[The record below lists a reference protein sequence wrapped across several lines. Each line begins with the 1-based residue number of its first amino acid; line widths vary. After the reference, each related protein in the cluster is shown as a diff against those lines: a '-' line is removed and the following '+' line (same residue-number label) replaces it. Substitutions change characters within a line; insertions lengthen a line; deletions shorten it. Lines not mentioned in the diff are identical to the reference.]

1 MGKKMMTGMIV
12 LAFICSSFLLMTS
25 CAKKQIQVS
34 EPVQPTTQE
43 MKAEGDE
50 AAKAKA
56 AEEAKSASEKEAK
69 ARAEAE
75 RQARLRELKMAQKL
89 ADEIRNFESDNIYFA
104 FDRSDLTDESKSTLR
119 EKGNWLRANGDYSVN
134 ISGNCDERGTAEY
147 NLALGE
153 RRSHAAK
160 KFLMGLGIS
169 VNRLATI
176 SYGEE
181 KPVDPRHNDEAWAK
195 NRNAQFTL
203 NK

>member
-43 MKAEGDE
+43 VKAEGDE
-50 AAKAKA
+50 AKA
-56 AEEAKSASEKEAK
+56 AEEAKRAAEQDAK

-75 RQARLRELKMAQKL
+75 RQARLRDLKMAQKL
-89 ADEIRNFESDNIYFA
+89 ADEIRNFEAENIYFA

-153 RRSHAAK
+153 RRAHAAK

-169 VNRLATI
+169 ENRLATI

-181 KPVDPRHNDEAWAK
+181 RPVDPGHNDEAWAK
-195 NRNAQFTL
+195 NRNDQFTL
-203 NK
+203 TK

>member
-34 EPVQPTTQE
+34 EPVQPATQE
-43 MKAEGDE
+43 VKAEED
-50 AAKAKA
+50 KAKA
-56 AEEAKSASEKEAK
+56 AEEAKSAEDAK

-89 ADEIRNFESDNIYFA
+89 ADEIRNFESENIYFA

-153 RRSHAAK
+153 RRAHAAK
-160 KFLMGLGIS
+160 KFLTGLGIS
-169 VNRLATI
+169 ENRLATI

-181 KPVDPRHNDEAWAK
+181 RPVDPGHNDEAWAK
-195 NRNAQFTL
+195 NRNDQFTL
-203 NK
+203 TK

>member
-34 EPVQPTTQE
+34 EPVQPATQE
-43 MKAEGDE
+43 VKAEADE
-50 AAKAKA
+50 AAKA
-56 AEEAKSASEKEAK
+56 AEEAKSASEQE

-75 RQARLRELKMAQKL
+75 RQARLRDLKMAQKL
-89 ADEIRNFESDNIYFA
+89 ADEIRNFEAENIYFA
-104 FDRSDLTDESKSTLR
+104 FDRSDLTDESRSALR

-153 RRSHAAK
+153 RRAHAAK

-169 VNRLATI
+169 ENRLATI

-181 KPVDPRHNDEAWAK
+181 RPVDPGRNDEAWAK
-195 NRNAQFTL
+195 NRNDQFTL
-203 NK
+203 TK

>member
-34 EPVQPTTQE
+34 EPVQPATQE
-43 MKAEGDE
+43 VKAEADE
-50 AAKAKA
+50 AAKA
-56 AEEAKSASEKEAK
+56 AEEAKSASEQEA
-69 ARAEAE
+69 RDEAE
-75 RQARLRELKMAQKL
+75 RQARLRDLKMAQKL
-89 ADEIRNFESDNIYFA
+89 ADEIRNFEAENIYFA
-104 FDRSDLTDESKSTLR
+104 FDRSDLTDESKSALR

-153 RRSHAAK
+153 RRAHAAK

-169 VNRLATI
+169 ENRLATI

-181 KPVDPRHNDEAWAK
+181 RPVDPGRNDEAWAK
-195 NRNAQFTL
+195 NRNDQFTL
-203 NK
+203 TK

>member
-34 EPVQPTTQE
+34 EPVQPATQE
-43 MKAEGDE
+43 VKAEGDE
-50 AAKAKA
+50 AKA
-56 AEEAKSASEKEAK
+56 AEEAKSAADQDAK
-69 ARAEAE
+69 AREEAE
-75 RQARLRELKMAQKL
+75 RQARLRDLKMAQKL
-89 ADEIRNFESDNIYFA
+89 ADEIRNFEAENIYFA
-104 FDRSDLTDESKSTLR
+104 FDRSDLTDESKSALR

-153 RRSHAAK
+153 RRAHAAK

-169 VNRLATI
+169 ENRLATI

-181 KPVDPRHNDEAWAK
+181 RPVDPGRNDEAWAK
-195 NRNAQFTL
+195 NRNDQFTL
-203 NK
+203 TK

>member
-34 EPVQPTTQE
+34 EPVQPATQE
-43 MKAEGDE
+43 VKAGE
-50 AAKAKA
+50 AEAKA
-56 AEEAKSASEKEAK
+56 AEEAKSAADQDAK

-75 RQARLRELKMAQKL
+75 QQARLRDLKMAQKL

-104 FDRSDLTDESKSTLR
+104 FDRSDLTDESKSALR

-153 RRSHAAK
+153 RRAHAAK

-169 VNRLATI
+169 ENRLATI

-181 KPVDPRHNDEAWAK
+181 RPVDPGHNDEAWAK
-195 NRNAQFTL
+195 NRNDQFTL
-203 NK
+203 TK

>member
-34 EPVQPTTQE
+34 EPVQPATQE
-43 MKAEGDE
+43 VKAEVDE
-50 AAKAKA
+50 AKA
-56 AEEAKSASEKEAK
+56 AEEAKSAAEQE

-75 RQARLRELKMAQKL
+75 RQARLRDLKMAQKL
-89 ADEIRNFESDNIYFA
+89 ADEIRNFEAENIYFA
-104 FDRSDLTDESKSTLR
+104 FDRSDLTDESKSALR

-153 RRSHAAK
+153 RRAHAAK

-169 VNRLATI
+169 ENRLATI

-181 KPVDPRHNDEAWAK
+181 RPVDPGRNDEAWAK
-195 NRNAQFTL
+195 NRNDQFTL
-203 NK
+203 TK

>member
-1 MGKKMMTGMIV
+1 MGKKMMTGMIA

-34 EPVQPTTQE
+34 EPVQPATQE
-43 MKAEGDE
+43 VKAEGDE
-50 AAKAKA
+50 AAKA
-56 AEEAKSASEKEAK
+56 AEEAKSASDQEA
-69 ARAEAE
+69 RDEAE
-75 RQARLRELKMAQKL
+75 RQARLRDLKMAQKL
-89 ADEIRNFESDNIYFA
+89 ADEIRNFEAENIYFA
-104 FDRSDLTDESKSTLR
+104 FDRSDLTDESKSALR

-153 RRSHAAK
+153 RRAHAAK

-169 VNRLATI
+169 ENRLATI

-181 KPVDPRHNDEAWAK
+181 RPADPGRNDEAWAK
-195 NRNAQFTL
+195 NRNDQFTL
-203 NK
+203 TK

>member
-34 EPVQPTTQE
+34 EPVQPATQE
-43 MKAEGDE
+43 VKAEGDE

-56 AEEAKSASEKEAK
+56 AEEAKSTSEQE

-75 RQARLRELKMAQKL
+75 RQARLRELKMAQTL
-89 ADEIRNFESDNIYFA
+89 ADEIRNFESENIYFA
-104 FDRSDLTDESKSTLR
+104 FDRSDLTDESKSALR

-153 RRSHAAK
+153 RRAHAAK
-160 KFLMGLGIS
+160 KFFMGLGIS
-169 VNRLATI
+169 ENRLAAI

-181 KPVDPRHNDEAWAK
+181 RPVDPGHNDEAWTK
-195 NRNAQFTL
+195 NRNDQFTL
-203 NK
+203 TK

>member
-34 EPVQPTTQE
+34 EPVQPATQE
-43 MKAEGDE
+43 VKAEGDD
-50 AAKAKA
+50 AKA
-56 AEEAKSASEKEAK
+56 AEEAKSAEDAK
-69 ARAEAE
+69 AREEAE
-75 RQARLRELKMAQKL
+75 RQARLRDLKMAQKL
-89 ADEIRNFESDNIYFA
+89 ADEIRNFEAENIYFA
-104 FDRSDLTDESKSTLR
+104 FDRSDLTDESKSALR

-153 RRSHAAK
+153 RRAHAAK

-169 VNRLATI
+169 ENRLATI

-181 KPVDPRHNDEAWAK
+181 RPVDPGRNDEAWAK
-195 NRNAQFTL
+195 NRNDQFTL
-203 NK
+203 TK

>member
-1 MGKKMMTGMIV
+1 MGKKMMTGMIA

-34 EPVQPTTQE
+34 EPVQPATQE
-43 MKAEGDE
+43 VKAEGDE
-50 AAKAKA
+50 AKA
-56 AEEAKSASEKEAK
+56 AEEAKSAAEQEA
-69 ARAEAE
+69 RDEAE
-75 RQARLRELKMAQKL
+75 RQARLRDLKMAQKL
-89 ADEIRNFESDNIYFA
+89 ADEIRNFEAENIYFA
-104 FDRSDLTDESKSTLR
+104 FDRSDLTDESKSALR

-153 RRSHAAK
+153 RRAHAAK

-169 VNRLATI
+169 ENRLATI

-181 KPVDPRHNDEAWAK
+181 RPVDPGHNDEAWAK
-195 NRNAQFTL
+195 NRNDQFTL
-203 NK
+203 TK

>member
-34 EPVQPTTQE
+34 EPVQPATQE
-43 MKAEGDE
+43 MKAEEG
-50 AAKAKA
+50 AAA
-56 AEEAKSASEKEAK
+56 AEEAKSTAEQEAK
-69 ARAEAE
+69 AREEAE
-75 RQARLRELKMAQKL
+75 RQARLRELKMAQEL
-89 ADEIRNFESDNIYFA
+89 ADEIRNFESENIYFA
-104 FDRSDLTDESKSTLR
+104 FDKSDLTDESKSTLR
-119 EKGNWLRANGDYSVN
+119 EKANWLRANGDYSVN

-153 RRSHAAK
+153 RRAHAAK

-169 VNRLATI
+169 ENRLATI

-181 KPVDPRHNDEAWAK
+181 KPVDPAHNDEAWAK
-195 NRNAQFTL
+195 NRNDQFTL
-203 NK
+203 TK

>member
-1 MGKKMMTGMIV
+1 MGKKMMTGIIV

-43 MKAEGDE
+43 VKAGEDE
-50 AAKAKA
+50 AKA
-56 AEEAKSASEKEAK
+56 AEAAKVAAEQEAK
-69 ARAEAE
+69 AREEAE
-75 RQARLRELKMAQKL
+75 RQARLRELKAAQKL
-89 ADEIRNFESDNIYFA
+89 ADEIRDFESEFIYFA
-104 FDRSDLTDESKSTLR
+104 FDKSDLTDKSKSTLR
-119 EKGNWLRANGDYSVN
+119 EKANWLRANGDYSVT

-153 RRSHAAK
+153 RRAHAAK

-169 VNRLATI
+169 ANRLATV

-181 KPVDPRHNDEAWAK
+181 KPIDPGHNEDAWAK
-195 NRNAQFTL
+195 NRNDQFSL

>member
-34 EPVQPTTQE
+34 EPVQPATQE
-43 MKAEGDE
+43 VKAEGDE
-50 AAKAKA
+50 AKA
-56 AEEAKSASEKEAK
+56 AEEAKSAAEQEA
-69 ARAEAE
+69 RDEAE
-75 RQARLRELKMAQKL
+75 RQARLRDLKMAQKL
-89 ADEIRNFESDNIYFA
+89 ADEIRNFEAENIYFA
-104 FDRSDLTDESKSTLR
+104 FDRSDLTDESKSALR

-153 RRSHAAK
+153 RRAHAAK

-169 VNRLATI
+169 ENRLATI

-181 KPVDPRHNDEAWAK
+181 RPVDPGHNDEAWAK
-195 NRNAQFTL
+195 NRNDQFTL
-203 NK
+203 TK

>member
-34 EPVQPTTQE
+34 EPVQPATQE
-43 MKAEGDE
+43 MKAEGGE

-56 AEEAKSASEKEAK
+56 AEEAKMASEQEAK
-69 ARAEAE
+69 AREEAE

-104 FDRSDLTDESKSTLR
+104 FDKSDLTDESKSTLR
-119 EKGNWLRANGDYSVN
+119 EKGNWLRTNRDYSVT

-153 RRSHAAK
+153 RRAHAAK

-169 VNRLATI
+169 ENRLATI

-181 KPVDPRHNDEAWAK
+181 RPVDPGHNDEAWAK
-195 NRNAQFTL
+195 NRNDQFTL
-203 NK
+203 TK

>member
-34 EPVQPTTQE
+34 EPVQPATQE
-43 MKAEGDE
+43 VKAEGDE
-50 AAKAKA
+50 AAKA
-56 AEEAKSASEKEAK
+56 AEEAKSASDQEA
-69 ARAEAE
+69 RDEAE
-75 RQARLRELKMAQKL
+75 RQARLRDLKMAQKL
-89 ADEIRNFESDNIYFA
+89 ADEIRNFEAENIYFA
-104 FDRSDLTDESKSTLR
+104 FDRSDLTDESKSALR

-153 RRSHAAK
+153 RRAHAAK

-169 VNRLATI
+169 ENRLATI

-181 KPVDPRHNDEAWAK
+181 RPVDPGRNDEAWAK
-195 NRNAQFTL
+195 NRNDQFTL
-203 NK
+203 TK

>member
-34 EPVQPTTQE
+34 EPVQPATQE
-43 MKAEGDE
+43 VKAEGDE
-50 AAKAKA
+50 AAKA
-56 AEEAKSASEKEAK
+56 AEEAKSTSEQE

-89 ADEIRNFESDNIYFA
+89 ADEIRNFESENIYFA
-104 FDRSDLTDESKSTLR
+104 FDKSDLTDESQTTLR
-119 EKGNWLRANGDYSVN
+119 EKANWLRANGDYSVT

-153 RRSHAAK
+153 RRAHAAK
-160 KFLMGLGIS
+160 EFLMALGLS
-169 VNRLATI
+169 ENRLATI

-181 KPVDPRHNDEAWAK
+181 RPVDPGHNDEAWAK
-195 NRNAQFTL
+195 NRNDQFTL
-203 NK
+203 TK

>member
-1 MGKKMMTGMIV
+1 MGKKMMTGIIV

-34 EPVQPTTQE
+34 EPVQPATQE
-43 MKAEGDE
+43 VKAGEDE
-50 AAKAKA
+50 AKA
-56 AEEAKSASEKEAK
+56 AEEAKSKAEQEAK
-69 ARAEAE
+69 AREEAE
-75 RQARLRELKMAQKL
+75 RQARLRELKMSQKL
-89 ADEIRNFESDNIYFA
+89 ADEIRNFESEHIYFA
-104 FDRSDLTDESKSTLR
+104 FDKSDLTDESESTLR
-119 EKGNWLRANGDYSVN
+119 EKGNWLRLNGDYSVT

-153 RRSHAAK
+153 RRAHAAK

-169 VNRLATI
+169 ENRLATV

-181 KPVDPRHNDEAWAK
+181 RPVDPSHNEEAWAK
-195 NRNAQFTL
+195 NRNAQFSL

>member
-34 EPVQPTTQE
+34 EPVQPATQE
-43 MKAEGDE
+43 VKAGEDE

-56 AEEAKSASEKEAK
+56 AEEAKSAEDAK
-69 ARAEAE
+69 AREEAE
-75 RQARLRELKMAQKL
+75 RQARLRDLKMAQKL
-89 ADEIRNFESDNIYFA
+89 ADEIRNFEAENIYFA
-104 FDRSDLTDESKSTLR
+104 FDRSDLTDESKSALR

-153 RRSHAAK
+153 RRAHAAK

-169 VNRLATI
+169 ENRLTTI

-181 KPVDPRHNDEAWAK
+181 SPVDPGHNDEAWAK
-195 NRNAQFTL
+195 NRNDQFTL
-203 NK
+203 TK

>member
-89 ADEIRNFESDNIYFA
+89 ADEIRNFESENIYFA
-104 FDRSDLTDESKSTLR
+104 FDKSDLTDESKSTLR
-119 EKGNWLRANGDYSVN
+119 EKANWLRANGGYSVN

-153 RRSHAAK
+153 RRAHAAK

-169 VNRLATI
+169 DNRLATI

-181 KPVDPRHNDEAWAK
+181 RPVAPGHNEEAWAK
-195 NRNAQFTL
+195 NRNDQFTL
-203 NK
+203 TK

>member
-34 EPVQPTTQE
+34 EPVQPATQE
-43 MKAEGDE
+43 VKAEGDE
-50 AAKAKA
+50 AKA
-56 AEEAKSASEKEAK
+56 AEEAKSAAEQEA
-69 ARAEAE
+69 RDEAE
-75 RQARLRELKMAQKL
+75 RQARLRDLKMAQKL
-89 ADEIRNFESDNIYFA
+89 ADEIRNFEAENIYFA
-104 FDRSDLTDESKSTLR
+104 FDRSDLTDESKSALR

-153 RRSHAAK
+153 RRAHAAK
-160 KFLMGLGIS
+160 KFLMALGIS
-169 VNRLATI
+169 ENRLATI

-181 KPVDPRHNDEAWAK
+181 RPVDPGHNEEAWAK
-195 NRNAQFTL
+195 NRNDQFTL
-203 NK
+203 TK

>member
-1 MGKKMMTGMIV
+1 MIV

-43 MKAEGDE
+43 VKAEGDE
-50 AAKAKA
+50 AKA
-56 AEEAKSASEKEAK
+56 AEEAKSAADQDAK

-75 RQARLRELKMAQKL
+75 RQARLRDLKIAQKL
-89 ADEIRNFESDNIYFA
+89 ADEIRNFEAENIYFA
-104 FDRSDLTDESKSTLR
+104 FDSSDLTDESKSALR

-153 RRSHAAK
+153 RRAHAAK
-160 KFLMGLGIS
+160 KFLMSLGIS
-169 VNRLATI
+169 ENRLATI

-181 KPVDPRHNDEAWAK
+181 RPVDPGRNDEAWAK
-195 NRNAQFTL
+195 NRNDQFTL
-203 NK
+203 TK

>member
-34 EPVQPTTQE
+34 EPVQPATQE
-43 MKAEGDE
+43 VKAEGDE
-50 AAKAKA
+50 AKA
-56 AEEAKSASEKEAK
+56 AEEAKSAAEQEA
-69 ARAEAE
+69 RDEAE
-75 RQARLRELKMAQKL
+75 RQARLRDLKMAQKL
-89 ADEIRNFESDNIYFA
+89 ADEIRNFEAENIYFA
-104 FDRSDLTDESKSTLR
+104 FDRSDLTDESKSALR
-119 EKGNWLRANGDYSVN
+119 EKGTWLRANGDYSVN

-153 RRSHAAK
+153 RRAHAAK

-169 VNRLATI
+169 ENRLATI

-181 KPVDPRHNDEAWAK
+181 RPVDPGRNDEAWAK
-195 NRNAQFTL
+195 NRNDQFTL
-203 NK
+203 TK

>member
-34 EPVQPTTQE
+34 EPVQPATQE
-43 MKAEGDE
+43 VKAEGDE
-50 AAKAKA
+50 AKA
-56 AEEAKSASEKEAK
+56 AEEAKSAAEQEA
-69 ARAEAE
+69 RDEAE
-75 RQARLRELKMAQKL
+75 RQARLRDLKMAQKL
-89 ADEIRNFESDNIYFA
+89 ADEIRNFEAENIYFA
-104 FDRSDLTDESKSTLR
+104 FDRSDLTDESKSALR

-153 RRSHAAK
+153 RRAHAAK

-169 VNRLATI
+169 ENRLATI

-181 KPVDPRHNDEAWAK
+181 RPVDPGRNDEAWAK
-195 NRNAQFTL
+195 NRNDQFTL
-203 NK
+203 TK

>member
-34 EPVQPTTQE
+34 EPVQPATQE
-43 MKAEGDE
+43 VKAEGDE
-50 AAKAKA
+50 AKA
-56 AEEAKSASEKEAK
+56 AEEAKSAAEQEA
-69 ARAEAE
+69 RDEAE
-75 RQARLRELKMAQKL
+75 RQARLRDLKMAQKL
-89 ADEIRNFESDNIYFA
+89 ADEIRNFEAENIYFA
-104 FDRSDLTDESKSTLR
+104 FDSSDLTDESKSALR

-153 RRSHAAK
+153 RRAHAAK

-169 VNRLATI
+169 ENRLATI

-181 KPVDPRHNDEAWAK
+181 RPVDPERNDEAWAK
-195 NRNAQFTL
+195 NRNDQFTL
-203 NK
+203 TK

>member
-1 MGKKMMTGMIV
+1 MGKKMMTGMIA

-34 EPVQPTTQE
+34 EPVQPATQE
-43 MKAEGDE
+43 VKAEGDE
-50 AAKAKA
+50 AKA
-56 AEEAKSASEKEAK
+56 AEEAKSAADQDAK
-69 ARAEAE
+69 AREEAE
-75 RQARLRELKMAQKL
+75 RQARLRDLKMAQKL
-89 ADEIRNFESDNIYFA
+89 ADEIRNFEAENIYFA
-104 FDRSDLTDESKSTLR
+104 FDRSDLTDESKSALR

-153 RRSHAAK
+153 RRAHAAK

-169 VNRLATI
+169 ENRLATI

-181 KPVDPRHNDEAWAK
+181 RPVDPGRNDEAWAK
-195 NRNAQFTL
+195 NRNDQFTL
-203 NK
+203 TK

>member
-119 EKGNWLRANGDYSVN
+119 EKGNWLRANRDYSVN

-153 RRSHAAK
+153 RRAHAAK

-169 VNRLATI
+169 ENRLATI

-181 KPVDPRHNDEAWAK
+181 KPVDPGHNDEAWAK
-195 NRNAQFTL
+195 NRNDQFTL
-203 NK
+203 TK

>member
-34 EPVQPTTQE
+34 EPVQPATQE
-43 MKAEGDE
+43 VKAGE
-50 AAKAKA
+50 AEAKA
-56 AEEAKSASEKEAK
+56 AEEAKSAADQDAK

-75 RQARLRELKMAQKL
+75 QQARLRDLKMAQKL
-89 ADEIRNFESDNIYFA
+89 ADEIRNFEAENIYFA
-104 FDRSDLTDESKSTLR
+104 FDRSDLTDESKSALR

-153 RRSHAAK
+153 RRAHAAK

-169 VNRLATI
+169 ENRLARI

-181 KPVDPRHNDEAWAK
+181 RPVDPGHNDEAWAK
-195 NRNAQFTL
+195 NRNDQFTL
-203 NK
+203 TK

>member
-43 MKAEGDE
+43 VKAEGDD

-56 AEEAKSASEKEAK
+56 AEEAKSASEQE

-104 FDRSDLTDESKSTLR
+104 FDRSDLTDESKSALR

-153 RRSHAAK
+153 RRAHAAK

-169 VNRLATI
+169 ENRLATI

-181 KPVDPRHNDEAWAK
+181 RPVDPGNNDEA
-195 NRNAQFTL
+195 
-203 NK
+203 

>member
-34 EPVQPTTQE
+34 EPVQPATQE
-43 MKAEGDE
+43 VKAGEDE

-56 AEEAKSASEKEAK
+56 AEEAKSAEDAK
-69 ARAEAE
+69 AREEAE
-75 RQARLRELKMAQKL
+75 RQARLRDLKMAQKL
-89 ADEIRNFESDNIYFA
+89 ADEIRNFEAENIYFA
-104 FDRSDLTDESKSTLR
+104 FDRSDLTDESKSALR

-134 ISGNCDERGTAEY
+134 ISGNCYERGTAEY

-153 RRSHAAK
+153 RRAHAAK

-169 VNRLATI
+169 ENRLTTI

-181 KPVDPRHNDEAWAK
+181 SPVDPGHNDEAWAK
-195 NRNAQFTL
+195 NRNDQFTL
-203 NK
+203 TK

>member
-56 AEEAKSASEKEAK
+56 AEEAKSASEKK

-119 EKGNWLRANGDYSVN
+119 EKGNWLRANRDYSVN

-153 RRSHAAK
+153 RRAHAAK

-169 VNRLATI
+169 ENRLATI

-181 KPVDPRHNDEAWAK
+181 KPVDPEHNDEAWAK

-203 NK
+203 TK

>member
-34 EPVQPTTQE
+34 EPVQPATQE
-43 MKAEGDE
+43 VKAEEGE
-50 AAKAKA
+50 AKA
-56 AEEAKSASEKEAK
+56 AEEAKSASEQEA
-69 ARAEAE
+69 RDEAE
-75 RQARLRELKMAQKL
+75 RQARLRDLKMAQKL
-89 ADEIRNFESDNIYFA
+89 ADEIRNFEAENIYFA
-104 FDRSDLTDESKSTLR
+104 FDRSDLTDESKSALR

-153 RRSHAAK
+153 RRAHAAK

-169 VNRLATI
+169 ENRLATI

-181 KPVDPRHNDEAWAK
+181 RPVDPGRNDEAWAK
-195 NRNAQFTL
+195 NRNDQFTL
-203 NK
+203 TK

>member
-1 MGKKMMTGMIV
+1 MGKKMMTGIIV

-34 EPVQPTTQE
+34 EPVQPATQE
-43 MKAEGDE
+43 VKAEGDE
-50 AAKAKA
+50 AAKA
-56 AEEAKSASEKEAK
+56 AEEAKSASDQEA
-69 ARAEAE
+69 RDEAE
-75 RQARLRELKMAQKL
+75 RQARLRDLKMAQKL
-89 ADEIRNFESDNIYFA
+89 ADEIRNFEAENIYFA
-104 FDRSDLTDESKSTLR
+104 FDRSDLTDESKSALR

-153 RRSHAAK
+153 RRAHAAK

-169 VNRLATI
+169 ENRLATI

-181 KPVDPRHNDEAWAK
+181 RPVDPGRNDEAWAK
-195 NRNAQFTL
+195 NRNDQFTL
-203 NK
+203 TK